1 MNILDTILVIVGIFL
16 VFLMVHGSWMLHRRF
31 RKKATLVL
39 FLSQLLLI
47 LFLPIS
53 GLVTSILLYLYRYE
67 YGNSVY
73 FSFILVF
80 MERILPVLIGASIS
94 ISYWV
99 FAKNCNP
106 PIGE

>member
-1 MNILDTILVIVGIFL
+1 MSILDTILGAISILL
-16 VFLMVHGSWMLHRRF
+16 VFLMAHGSWMLHKRY
-31 RKKATLVL
+31 RKKVTLVL

-47 LFLPIS
+47 FLLPIS
-53 GLVTSILLYLYRYE
+53 VLVTNILIYLFE
-67 YGNSVY
+67 FEHGNTVY

-94 ISYWV
+94 VSYWV